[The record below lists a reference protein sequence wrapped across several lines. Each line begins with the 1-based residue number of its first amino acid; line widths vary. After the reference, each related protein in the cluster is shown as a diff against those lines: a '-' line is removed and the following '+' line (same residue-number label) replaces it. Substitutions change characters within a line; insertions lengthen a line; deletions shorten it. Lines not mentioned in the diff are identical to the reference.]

1 MLLVGIHLGIPQ
13 PMLAQYINDAT
24 RVEVYT
30 LVLTEGG
37 AQLRAQAVLLAVLQL
52 SPQTSY
58 LYRLGPKFY
67 VIRENGF
74 RDQRRL
80 AGPNA
85 RSGDAATRARLVAT
99 TRYSQPHANQQNSD
113 SAPHPS
119 QLINPC

>member
-1 MLLVGIHLGIPQ
+1 MGIHLGIPQ

-52 SPQTSY
+52 SAQTSY

-74 RDQRRL
+74 
-80 AGPNA
+80 
-85 RSGDAATRARLVAT
+85 
-99 TRYSQPHANQQNSD
+99 
-113 SAPHPS
+113 
-119 QLINPC
+119 